1 MFKTLIVEDNAAFRR
16 SLSELLRANY
26 PAMLVAH
33 AENISEAWTK
43 LVEIEPGLVFVDIK
57 LQEENGLDL
66 ARGIR
71 ESHPDVIVAVITGY
85 NFPEYRQAAYRH
97 GAHFF
102 IPKDTA
108 TSSDILMLI
117 DSIQTGEAPRWS
129 LGAESINP
137 IPPFLLPGK
146 K

>member
-16 SLSELLRANY
+16 SLSELLRENY

-33 AENISEAWTK
+33 AANISEAWK
-43 LVEIEPGLVFVDIK
+43 RIAEIQPGLVFVDIK

-66 ARGIR
+66 TRGIR
-71 ESHPDVIVAVITGY
+71 ESHPDVIVAVITGS
-85 NFPEYRQAAYRH
+85 NFPEYRQAAYRD
-97 GAHFF
+97 GAHYF

-117 DSIQTGEAPRWS
+117 DSIQTGQPPQWS
-129 LGAESINP
+129 LGAEYINP
-137 IPPFLLPGK
+137 LPPVRPWK